1 MKKYEALTVTAQA
14 TEASTRSRIFFCDM
28 DPRGFEQNDQLRSE
42 NLACEIFE
50 DDLYGIDDFYADR
63 ADIQLEPL
71 AEYGRGWYTYTTD
84 DEQQRYVYV
93 DRIEKPAPEYQG
105 EWIIN
110 GDRWKE
116 YGHEFTAA
124 ELAEIGGKTVQS
136 VYNLARK
143 LDRLPTPD
151 ELKAVRRG
159 APRKYH

>member
-1 MKKYEALTVTAQA
+1 MKNKIYY
-14 TEASTRSRIFFCDM
+14 CDM
-28 DPRGFEQNDQLRSE
+28 DARGFEQNDQCYSE

-50 DDLYGIDDFYADR
+50 DELYGIDDFYADR

-93 DRIEKPAPEYQG
+93 DRIERQTDDGWALAWE
-105 EWIIN
+105 
-110 GDRWKE
+110 RWKE
-116 YGHEFTAA
+116 FGHGFSAA
-124 ELAEIGGKTVQS
+124 ELAELSGKSVQS

-143 LDRLPTPD
+143 LGRLPTPD
-151 ELKAVRRG
+151 ELAAVRRG

>member
-71 AEYGRGWYTYTTD
+71 AEYGRG
-84 DEQQRYVYV
+84 
-93 DRIEKPAPEYQG
+93 
-105 EWIIN
+105 
-110 GDRWKE
+110 
-116 YGHEFTAA
+116 
-124 ELAEIGGKTVQS
+124 
-136 VYNLARK
+136 
-143 LDRLPTPD
+143 
-151 ELKAVRRG
+151 
-159 APRKYH
+159 